1 MTVRLVSTTT
11 EPVTLAEARA
21 HAVPFGTGDDTM
33 ISNILIPAARRAAEQ
48 ETARSLASSIW
59 EVWLDAFPD
68 EIELPHPPI
77 LAITEVTYVDADG
90 VTQTLSPTAYSLDA
104 KSEPGWLL
112 PAVGTTW
119 PATQDVANAVKVR
132 YTAGY
137 GADCPAEVKLWI
149 LAQVHH
155 FYDNRSAVLS
165 GAVSAVHTPYL
176 DSLLDRARVYA

>member
-1 MTVRLVSTTT
+1 MTVRLISTTT
-11 EPVTLAEARA
+11 EPVTLAEAKA
-21 HAVPFGTGDDTM
+21 TAVIVTSDDDSM

-48 ETARSLASSIW
+48 ETGRSLALSTW

-68 EIELPHPPI
+68 EIELPYPPI
-77 LAITEVTYVDADG
+77 LAISEVTYVDPNG
-90 VTQTLSPTAYSLDA
+90 VTQTLSPSAYSLDA
-104 KSEPGWLL
+104 RSEPGWLL
-112 PAVGTTW
+112 PAFGTAW
-119 PATQDVANAVKVR
+119 PATKEIANAVKVR

-155 FYDNRSAVLS
+155 FYDNRSAVLAGTVAATS
-165 GAVSAVHTPYL
+165 SLYL